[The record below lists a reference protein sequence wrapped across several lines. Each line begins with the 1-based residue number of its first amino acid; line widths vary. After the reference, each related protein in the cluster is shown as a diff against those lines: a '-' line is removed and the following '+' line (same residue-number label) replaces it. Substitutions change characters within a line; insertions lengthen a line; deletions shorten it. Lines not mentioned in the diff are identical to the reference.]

1 MARTNWEADKM
12 LDVYIYDYL
21 VKRNLHATAKAFISE
36 GKVATDP
43 VAIDAP
49 GGFLFEWWSIF
60 WDIFHS
66 KTSTTSSSNASTSID
81 NKPTPT
87 PQQLQALQA
96 AAPSS
101 LDLDVVKSREHQM
114 KLQLLQ
120 QHNAHLHSTRD
131 SSAPIAALN
140 SDVSAVL
147 ASKMMQDRLRNP
159 NPVHSDASQHL
170 LDANRITLLK
180 SPPNHAGPP
189 MQQIQSRNQQ
199 LDIKPDVAMPQR
211 TMPTDPSSL
220 YGSGMMQSKPLLLSS
235 GLNQGVG
242 SVPLKGWPLTVP
254 GIDQLRSSIGVQK
267 QLMPSSNQFQLLSP
281 QQQLIS
287 QAQTQNDLSRM
298 GSPAPSGSPNVRS
311 DDPDYLMKLKMV
323 QMQQSSGHR
332 PIELQQP
339 HQQVTKN
346 LWFCSSL
353 WPILNEF
360 TIFLGVQNTRKR
372 KTTSSGAANSTGT
385 GNTVGPSPPSTPS
398 THTPGG
404 GVPVAS
410 NVNIVQKSSVICGAD
425 GTSGLASSSNQMDNL
440 DSFVDFDENVDSFL
454 SNDDGDGRD
463 MFAAL
468 KKGSSEHNSESLKSL
483 SLGEVGNNRA
493 SNNKVVCC
501 HFSTDGKL
509 LASAGHEKKVFLWN
523 MENFKMDAKIED
535 HTNFITDI
543 RFKTNSTQLATSSS
557 DGTVRLWNAADESG
571 ALQTFHGH
579 SSHVTSV
586 DFHPRLTEVLCSC
599 DDNGEIRFWK
609 VGQTTTSHAF
619 RVKQG
624 GTGRVRFQ
632 PRSGQLLAVAA
643 GSMVNIFDV
652 EKQANLH
659 SPPKGHNSE
668 VNCVCWDENGEYLAS
683 ASQDTVK
690 VWSVASG
697 ICIHELRS
705 HGHQY
710 QSCIFHPRYPK
721 VLIVGGYQTLELWSL
736 SDNQRNPIQAHE
748 GLIAALAHS
757 PFTGMIASASHD
769 RYVKLWK

>member
-1 MARTNWEADKM
+1 MAARTNWEADKM

-21 VKRNLHATAKAFISE
+21 VKRNLHTTAKAFISE

-66 KTSTTSSSNASTSID
+66 KTSSPPPSSATSARPPPPQHQQQQHDTKPPAPPPPSSSS
-81 NKPTPT
+81 
-87 PQQLQALQA
+87 
-96 AAPSS
+96 SS
-101 LDLDVVKSREHQM
+101 LDIKSREHQM
-114 KLQLLQ
+114 RLQLLQ
-120 QHNAHLHSTRD
+120 QHHNANLHTSN
-131 SSAPIAALN
+131 PLG

-147 ASKMMQDRLRNP
+147 ASKMMEDRFRNP
-159 NPVHSDASQHL
+159 NPVDSDASQHL
-170 LDANRITLLK
+170 LDANRIALLK
-180 SPPNHAGPP
+180 SAAANHTGPLLQGGSSVN

-199 LDIKPDVAMPQR
+199 ADIKGEVGMPQR

-220 YGSGMMQSKPLLLSS
+220 YGSGMMHSKPGLLAA

-254 GIDQLRSSIGVQK
+254 GIDQLRSNLGVQK

-281 QQQLIS
+281 QQQLIA
-287 QAQTQNDLSRM
+287 QAQTQNDLTRM
-298 GSPAPSGSPNVRS
+298 ASPAPSGSPNVRS
-311 DDPDYLMKLKMV
+311 DDPDYLMKLKIP
-323 QMQQSSGHR
+323 QMQQSSGNR
-332 PIELQQP
+332 LMEVQQP
-339 HQQVTKN
+339 HQQN
-346 LWFCSSL
+346 A
-353 WPILNEF
+353 
-360 TIFLGVQNTRKR
+360 RKR
-372 KTTSSGAANSTGT
+372 KPTSSGPANSTGT

-410 NVNIVQKSSVICGAD
+410 NVNIVQRSSMICGGD
-425 GTSGLASSSNQMDNL
+425 GTSGLGSSSNQMDNL

-468 KKGSSEHNSESLKSL
+468 KKGSSDHNSESLRSL
-483 SLGEVGNNRA
+483 SLSEVGNRT

-523 MENFKMDAKIED
+523 MDDFKMDTKIED

-543 RFKTNSTQLATSSS
+543 RFKANSTQLATSSS

-599 DDNGEIRFWK
+599 DDNGEIRFWT
-609 VGQTTTSHAF
+609 VGQNTPGHVF

-643 GSMVNIFDV
+643 GSMVNIIDV

-659 SPPKGHNSE
+659 SAMKGHNSE

-683 ASQDTVK
+683 VSQDTVK

-697 ICIHELRS
+697 TCIHELRS
-705 HGHQY
+705 HGNQY
-710 QSCIFHPRYPK
+710 QSCTFHPRHPK
-721 VLIVGGYQTLELWSL
+721 VLIVGGYQDSGAMELVRQSEKP
-736 SDNQRNPIQAHE
+736 NP
-748 GLIAALAHS
+748 G
-757 PFTGMIASASHD
+757 P
-769 RYVKLWK
+769 

>member
-1 MARTNWEADKM
+1 MARSNWEADKM

-21 VKRNLHATAKAFISE
+21 VKRNLQATAKAFIAE

-66 KTSTTSSSNASTSID
+66 TTARPSSSASGPPPPLHDI
-81 NKPTPT
+81 N
-87 PQQLQALQA
+87 
-96 AAPSS
+96 
-101 LDLDVVKSREHQM
+101 KSREHQM
-114 KLQLLQ
+114 RLQLLH
-120 QHNAHLHSTRD
+120 QHNAQFRTRGPP
-131 SSAPIAALN
+131 PIN

-147 ASKMMQDRLRNP
+147 ASKMMEDRIRNP
-159 NPVHSDASQHL
+159 NPVDSDASQHL
-170 LDANRITLLK
+170 LDANRIALLK
-180 SPPNHAGPP
+180 SPPNHTGPP
-189 MQQIQSRNQQ
+189 TMQQQQIHPRNQQ

-211 TMPTDPSSL
+211 TADPSSL
-220 YGSGMMQSKPLLLSS
+220 YASGIMHPKPPLLAA
-235 GLNQGVG
+235 GLNQGGVG

-254 GIDQLRSSIGVQK
+254 GIDQLRSNLGVQK
-267 QLMPSSNQFQLLSP
+267 QLVPSSNQFQLLSP
-281 QQQLIS
+281 QQQLVA
-287 QAQTQNDLSRM
+287 QAQTPNDLTRM
-298 GSPAPSGSPNVRS
+298 GSPAPSASPNVRS
-311 DDPDYLMKLKMV
+311 DDPDYLMKLKMA
-323 QMQQSSGHR
+323 QMQQPSGHR
-332 PIELQQP
+332 PMELQQP
-339 HQQVTKN
+339 QQ
-346 LWFCSSL
+346 
-353 WPILNEF
+353 
-360 TIFLGVQNTRKR
+360 QNTRKR
-372 KTTSSGAANSTGT
+372 KPTSSGAANSTGT

-404 GVPVAS
+404 GLPVAS
-410 NVNIVQKSSVICGAD
+410 NANILQKSSMICGAD
-425 GTSGLASSSNQMDNL
+425 GTSGLGSSSNQMDTL

-468 KKGSSEHNSESLKSL
+468 KKGSSEHNSESLKGLSL
-483 SLGEVGNNRA
+483 SEVGNNRT

-509 LASAGHEKKVFLWN
+509 LASAGHKKVFLWN
-523 MENFKMDAKIED
+523 MDNFKMDTKIED

-543 RFKTNSTQLATSSS
+543 RFKMNSTQLATSSS

-571 ALQTFHGH
+571 ALQTFNGH
-579 SSHVTSV
+579 LSHVTSV

-599 DDNGEIRFWK
+599 DDNGEIRFWT
-609 VGQTTTSHAF
+609 VGQATSTHIF
-619 RVKQG
+619 RAKQG

-652 EKQANLH
+652 EKQANLP

-668 VNCVCWDENGEYLAS
+668 VNCVCWDESGEYLAS
-683 ASQDTVK
+683 VSQDTVK
-690 VWSVASG
+690 VWSVSSG
-697 ICIHELRS
+697 ACIHELRS
-705 HGHQY
+705 HGNQY

-736 SDNQRNPIQAHE
+736 SDNQGNPIQAHE

>member
-21 VKRNLHATAKAFISE
+21 VKRNLQATAKAFIAE

-66 KTSTTSSSNASTSID
+66 STAKASSTST
-81 NKPTPT
+81 
-87 PQQLQALQA
+87 A
-96 AAPSS
+96 AAFIDHTAKQQQPIGAGTGAPPPHP
-101 LDLDVVKSREHQM
+101 LHDSREHQM
-114 KLQLLQ
+114 RLQQLLH
-120 QHNAHLHSTRD
+120 QHNPHLHTTRD
-131 SSAPIAALN
+131 ASPPASINALN

-147 ASKMMQDRLRNP
+147 ASKMMQDRVRNP
-159 NPVHSDASQHL
+159 NPIDSDASQHL
-170 LDANRITLLK
+170 LDANRIALLK
-180 SPPNHAGPP
+180 SPPPSHTGPMP
-189 MQQIQSRNQQ
+189 MQQQLHPRNQQ
-199 LDIKPDVAMPQR
+199 LDIKPDVGMPQR
-211 TMPTDPSSL
+211 TMPADPSSM
-220 YGSGMMQSKPLLLSS
+220 YASGMMHPKPALLAT
-235 GLNQGVG
+235 GLNQGGVG

-254 GIDQLRSSIGVQK
+254 GIDQLRSNLGVQK
-267 QLMPSSNQFQLLSP
+267 QLVPSSNQFQLLSP
-281 QQQLIS
+281 QQQLLA
-287 QAQTQNDLSRM
+287 QAQTQNDLTRM
-298 GSPAPSGSPNVRS
+298 GSPAPSASPNVRP
-311 DDPDYLMKLKMV
+311 DDPDYLMKLKMA

-332 PIELQQP
+332 PMELQQP
-339 HQQVTKN
+339 HQQ
-346 LWFCSSL
+346 
-353 WPILNEF
+353 
-360 TIFLGVQNTRKR
+360 NTRKR
-372 KTTSSGAANSTGT
+372 KPTSSGAANSSGT

-410 NVNIVQKSSVICGAD
+410 NVNILQKSSMICGVDAT
-425 GTSGLASSSNQMDNL
+425 GGLASSSNQMDAL

-454 SNDDGDGRD
+454 SNDDVDGRG

-468 KKGSSEHNSESLKSL
+468 EKGSSEHNTESLKGLSL
-483 SLGEVGNNRA
+483 SEVGNNRT

-501 HFSTDGKL
+501 HFSSDGKL

-523 MENFKMDAKIED
+523 MDNFKMDTKIED

-543 RFKTNSTQLATSSS
+543 RFRTNSTQLATSSS

-579 SSHVTSV
+579 RSHVTSV

-599 DDNGEIRFWK
+599 DDNGEILFWT
-609 VGQTTTSHAF
+609 VGQTTSTHVL

-624 GTGRVRFQ
+624 GTGRVRFE

-652 EKQANLH
+652 EKQSSLPC
-659 SPPKGHNSE
+659 PPK
-668 VNCVCWDENGEYLAS
+668 
-683 ASQDTVK
+683 
-690 VWSVASG
+690 
-697 ICIHELRS
+697 
-705 HGHQY
+705 
-710 QSCIFHPRYPK
+710 
-721 VLIVGGYQTLELWSL
+721 TLELWSL
-736 SDNQRNPIQAHE
+736 SDNQRIPIQAHE

-769 RYVKLWK
+769 RCVKLWK

>member
-1 MARTNWEADKM
+1 MR
-12 LDVYIYDYL
+12 
-21 VKRNLHATAKAFISE
+21 LH
-36 GKVATDP
+36 
-43 VAIDAP
+43 
-49 GGFLFEWWSIF
+49 
-60 WDIFHS
+60 
-66 KTSTTSSSNASTSID
+66 
-81 NKPTPT
+81 
-87 PQQLQALQA
+87 
-96 AAPSS
+96 
-101 LDLDVVKSREHQM
+101 
-114 KLQLLQ
+114 LLQ
-120 QHNAHLHSTRD
+120 QHNAHLHTTRD
-131 SSAPIAALN
+131 PVAALN

-170 LDANRITLLK
+170 LDANRIALLK
-180 SPPNHAGPP
+180 SPPNHHSGPP

-220 YGSGMMQSKPLLLSS
+220 YGSGMMQSKPALLAS

-254 GIDQLRSSIGVQK
+254 GIDQLRSNLGVQK
-267 QLMPSSNQFQLLSP
+267 QLMPSTNQFQLLSP
-281 QQQLIS
+281 QQQLIT
-287 QAQTQNDLSRM
+287 QAQQQNDLSRM
-298 GSPAPSGSPNVRS
+298 GSPAPSGSPNVQS
-311 DDPDYLMKLKMV
+311 DDPDYLMKLKMT
-323 QMQQSSGHR
+323 QMQQSPGHR
-332 PIELQQP
+332 PMELQQP
-339 HQQVTKN
+339 HQQ
-346 LWFCSSL
+346 
-353 WPILNEF
+353 
-360 TIFLGVQNTRKR
+360 NTRKR
-372 KTTSSGAANSTGT
+372 KPTSSGAANSTGT

-398 THTPGG
+398 TRTPGG

-410 NVNIVQKSSVICGAD
+410 NVNIVQKSSMICGTD

-468 KKGSSEHNSESLKSL
+468 KKGSSEHNPESLKSL
-483 SLGEVGNNRA
+483 SLSEVGNNRT

-523 MENFKMDAKIED
+523 MDNFKMDTKIEE

-543 RFKTNSTQLATSSS
+543 RFKSNSTQLATSSS
-557 DGTVRLWNAADESG
+557 DGTIRLWNAADESG

-599 DDNGEIRFWK
+599 DDNGEIRFWT
-609 VGQTTTSHAF
+609 VGQSTSSHVF

-624 GTGRVRFQ
+624 GSGRVRFQ

-659 SPPKGHNSE
+659 SPKGHNSE

-683 ASQDTVK
+683 VSQDTVK
-690 VWSVASG
+690 IWSVASG
-697 ICIHELRS
+697 ACIHELRS
-705 HGHQY
+705 HGNQY
-710 QSCIFHPRYPK
+710 HSCIFHPRYPK
-721 VLIVGGYQTLELWSL
+721 MLIVGGYQTLELWSL

>member
-1 MARTNWEADKM
+1 MAARTNWEADKM

-21 VKRNLHATAKAFISE
+21 VKRNLHTTAKAFISE

-66 KTSTTSSSNASTSID
+66 KTTSPPPSSATPARPPPPQQQHDTKPPAPPPPSSSS
-81 NKPTPT
+81 
-87 PQQLQALQA
+87 
-96 AAPSS
+96 SS
-101 LDLDVVKSREHQM
+101 LDIKSREHQM
-114 KLQLLQ
+114 RLQLLQ
-120 QHNAHLHSTRD
+120 QHHNANLHTSN
-131 SSAPIAALN
+131 ALG

-147 ASKMMQDRLRNP
+147 ASKMMEDRFRNP
-159 NPVHSDASQHL
+159 NPVDSDASQHL
-170 LDANRITLLK
+170 LDANRIALLK
-180 SPPNHAGPP
+180 SAAANHTGPLLQGGSAVN

-199 LDIKPDVAMPQR
+199 ADIKGEVAMPQR

-220 YGSGMMQSKPLLLSS
+220 YGSGMMHSKPGLLAA

-254 GIDQLRSSIGVQK
+254 GIDQLRSNLGVQK

-281 QQQLIS
+281 HQQLIA
-287 QAQTQNDLSRM
+287 QAQTQNDLTRM
-298 GSPAPSGSPNVRS
+298 ASPAPSGSPNVRS
-311 DDPDYLMKLKMV
+311 DDPDYLMKLKMP
-323 QMQQSSGHR
+323 QMQQSSGNR
-332 PIELQQP
+332 LMEVQQP
-339 HQQVTKN
+339 HQQNV
-346 LWFCSSL
+346 
-353 WPILNEF
+353 
-360 TIFLGVQNTRKR
+360 RKR
-372 KTTSSGAANSTGT
+372 KPTSSGPANSTGT

-398 THTPGG
+398 THTAGG

-410 NVNIVQKSSVICGAD
+410 NVNIVQRSSMICGGD
-425 GTSGLASSSNQMDNL
+425 GTSGLGSSSNQMDNL

-468 KKGSSEHNSESLKSL
+468 KKGSSDHNSESLRSL
-483 SLGEVGNNRA
+483 SLSEVGNNRT

-523 MENFKMDAKIED
+523 MDNFKMDTKIED

-543 RFKTNSTQLATSSS
+543 RFKANSTQLATSSS

-599 DDNGEIRFWK
+599 DDNGEIRFWT
-609 VGQTTTSHAF
+609 VGQNTPGHVF

-643 GSMVNIFDV
+643 GSMVNIIDV

-659 SPPKGHNSE
+659 SPMKGHNSE

-683 ASQDTVK
+683 VSQDTVK

-697 ICIHELRS
+697 ACIHELRS
-705 HGHQY
+705 HGNQY
-710 QSCIFHPRYPK
+710 QSCIFHPRHPK
-721 VLIVGGYQTLELWSL
+721 VLIVGGYQFNSGAMELVRQSEKP
-736 SDNQRNPIQAHE
+736 NP
-748 GLIAALAHS
+748 G
-757 PFTGMIASASHD
+757 T
-769 RYVKLWK
+769 

>member
-1 MARTNWEADKM
+1 MAARTNWEADKM

-21 VKRNLHATAKAFISE
+21 VKRNLQATAKAFITE
-36 GKVATDP
+36 GEVATDP

-66 KTSTTSSSNASTSID
+66 TKSSTT
-81 NKPTPT
+81 T
-87 PQQLQALQA
+87 PQAPLPQLQAGTGIGSGTTPPPP
-96 AAPSS
+96 PSP
-101 LDLDVVKSREHQM
+101 DIKSREQQM
-114 KLQLLQ
+114 KLHLLQ
-120 QHNAHLHSTRD
+120 QQHAHLHRRD
-131 SSAPIAALN
+131 PSLNAAMNALN
-140 SDVSAVL
+140 SSDVSAVL
-147 ASKMMQDRLRNP
+147 ASKMMEDRMRNP
-159 NPVHSDASQHL
+159 NPVDSEASQQL
-170 LDANRITLLK
+170 LDANRIALLK
-180 SPPNHAGPP
+180 SATNQTGLLVHGATSVNMPP
-189 MQQIQSRNQQ
+189 MHQIQSSRNQQ
-199 LDIKPDVAMPQR
+199 LDIKGEVAMSQR

-220 YGSGMMQSKPLLLSS
+220 YGSGMMQSKPGLVAA

-254 GIDQLRSSIGVQK
+254 GIDQLRSNLGVQK

-281 QQQLIS
+281 HQQLIA
-287 QAQTQNDLSRM
+287 QAQTQNDLARM

-311 DDPDYLMKLKMV
+311 DDPDFLMKLKGP

-332 PIELQQP
+332 LMELQQQ
-339 HQQVTKN
+339 HQQ
-346 LWFCSSL
+346 LQ
-353 WPILNEF
+353 
-360 TIFLGVQNTRKR
+360 QNTRKR
-372 KTTSSGAANSTGT
+372 KPTSSGAANSTGT

-398 THTPGG
+398 TQTAGG
-404 GVPVAS
+404 GVPAAS
-410 NVNIVQKSSVICGAD
+410 NVNIVLRSSMICGAD

-468 KKGSSEHNSESLKSL
+468 KKGSSEHNSDSFKSL
-483 SLGEVGNNRA
+483 SLNEVGNNRT

-523 MENFKMDAKIED
+523 MDNFKMDTKIED

-609 VGQTTTSHAF
+609 VGQSTASHVF
-619 RVKQG
+619 RAKQG

-632 PRSGQLLAVAA
+632 PRSGKFLAVAA

-668 VNCVCWDENGEYLAS
+668 VNCVCWDESGEYLAS
-683 ASQDTVK
+683 VSQDTVK

-697 ICIHELRS
+697 ACIHELRS
-705 HGHQY
+705 HGNQY

-736 SDNQRNPIQAHE
+736 SDNQSNPIQAHE
-748 GLIAALAHS
+748 GLVAALAHS
-757 PFTGMIASASHD
+757 PFTGMIASGSHD

>member
-21 VKRNLHATAKAFISE
+21 MKRNLQATAKAFIAE

-66 KTSTTSSSNASTSID
+66 SSTAKASSASSS
-81 NKPTPT
+81 
-87 PQQLQALQA
+87 
-96 AAPSS
+96 AAP
-101 LDLDVVKSREHQM
+101 LVDINKSREHQM
-114 KLQLLQ
+114 RLQLLH
-120 QHNAHLHSTRD
+120 QHNAAS
-131 SSAPIAALN
+131 INALS

-147 ASKMMQDRLRNP
+147 ASKMMEDRIRNP
-159 NPVHSDASQHL
+159 NPADSDASQHL
-170 LDANRITLLK
+170 LDANKIALLK
-180 SPPNHAGPP
+180 SQPNHTGDAPKISNKFAL
-189 MQQIQSRNQQ
+189 MLYQSIIK
-199 LDIKPDVAMPQR
+199 DIKPDVAMPQR
-211 TMPTDPSSL
+211 TLPADPSSL
-220 YGSGMMQSKPLLLSS
+220 HASGMMHPKPPLLAAGLSQ
-235 GLNQGVG
+235 GGVG

-254 GIDQLRSSIGVQK
+254 GIDQLRSNLGVQR
-267 QLMPSSNQFQLLSP
+267 QLVPSSNQFQLLSP
-281 QQQLIS
+281 QQQLIA
-287 QAQTQNDLSRM
+287 QAQTPNDLTRM
-298 GSPAPSGSPNVRS
+298 GSPAPFASPNVQS
-311 DDPDYLMKLKMV
+311 DDPDNLMKLKMV
-323 QMQQSSGHR
+323 QMQQPSGHR
-332 PIELQQP
+332 PMELQQP
-339 HQQVTKN
+339 HQQ
-346 LWFCSSL
+346 
-353 WPILNEF
+353 
-360 TIFLGVQNTRKR
+360 NTRKR
-372 KTTSSGAANSTGT
+372 KPTSSGAANSTGT

-404 GVPVAS
+404 GAPMTS
-410 NVNIVQKSSVICGAD
+410 NANILQKSSMICGAD
-425 GTSGLASSSNQMDNL
+425 GTSGFASSSNQMDNL

-468 KKGSSEHNSESLKSL
+468 KKGSSEHNSDSLKGLSL
-483 SLGEVGNNRA
+483 SEVGNNRA
-493 SNNKVVCC
+493 SNSKVVCC
-501 HFSTDGKL
+501 HFSSDGKL

-523 MENFKMDAKIED
+523 MDNFKMDTKLED
-535 HTNFITDI
+535 HANFITDI

-579 SSHVTSV
+579 SSHVTSL

-599 DDNGEIRFWK
+599 DDNGEIRFWT
-609 VGQTTTSHAF
+609 VGQTTSTHLF

-632 PRSGQLLAVAA
+632 PGSGQLLAVAA

-652 EKQANLH
+652 EKQADLL
-659 SPPKGHNSE
+659 SPPKGHNNE
-668 VNCVCWDENGEYLAS
+668 VHCVCWDESGEYLAS
-683 ASQDTVK
+683 VSQDTVK
-690 VWSVASG
+690 VWSVSSG
-697 ICIHELRS
+697 ACIHELRS
-705 HGHQY
+705 HGNQY
-710 QSCIFHPRYPK
+710 QSCIFHPRNPK
-721 VLIVGGYQTLELWSL
+721 VLIVGGYQTLELWSFL
-736 SDNQRNPIQAHE
+736 DKQRNPIQAHE

>member
-21 VKRNLHATAKAFISE
+21 VKRNLQATAKAFIAE

-66 KTSTTSSSNASTSID
+66 STAKASSTSTAAAFID
-81 NKPTPT
+81 HTAKQQQPIGAGTGAP
-87 PQQLQALQA
+87 PPHPLHDMRLQQLL
-96 AAPSS
+96 
-101 LDLDVVKSREHQM
+101 H
-114 KLQLLQ
+114 
-120 QHNAHLHSTRD
+120 QHNPHLHTTRD
-131 SSAPIAALN
+131 ASPPASINALN

-147 ASKMMQDRLRNP
+147 ASKMMQDRVRNP
-159 NPVHSDASQHL
+159 NPIDSDASQHL
-170 LDANRITLLK
+170 LDANRIALLK
-180 SPPNHAGPP
+180 SPPPSHTGPMP
-189 MQQIQSRNQQ
+189 MQQQLHPRNQQ
-199 LDIKPDVAMPQR
+199 LDIKPDVGMPQR
-211 TMPTDPSSL
+211 TMPADPSSM
-220 YGSGMMQSKPLLLSS
+220 YASGMMHPKPALLAT
-235 GLNQGVG
+235 GLNQGGVG

-254 GIDQLRSSIGVQK
+254 GIDQLRSNLGVQK
-267 QLMPSSNQFQLLSP
+267 QLVPSSNQFQLLSP
-281 QQQLIS
+281 QQQLLA
-287 QAQTQNDLSRM
+287 QAQTQNDLTRM
-298 GSPAPSGSPNVRS
+298 GSPAPSASPNVRP
-311 DDPDYLMKLKMV
+311 DDPDYLMKLKMA

-332 PIELQQP
+332 PMELQQP
-339 HQQVTKN
+339 HQQ
-346 LWFCSSL
+346 
-353 WPILNEF
+353 
-360 TIFLGVQNTRKR
+360 NTRKR
-372 KTTSSGAANSTGT
+372 KPTSSGAANSSGT

-410 NVNIVQKSSVICGAD
+410 NVNILQKSSMICGVDAT
-425 GTSGLASSSNQMDNL
+425 GGLASSSNQMDAL

-454 SNDDGDGRD
+454 SNDDVDGRG

-468 KKGSSEHNSESLKSL
+468 EKGSSEHNTESLKGLSL
-483 SLGEVGNNRA
+483 SEVGNNRT

-501 HFSTDGKL
+501 HFSSDGKL

-523 MENFKMDAKIED
+523 MDNFKMDTKIED

-543 RFKTNSTQLATSSS
+543 RFRTNSTQLATSSS

-579 SSHVTSV
+579 RSHVTSV

-599 DDNGEIRFWK
+599 DDNGEILFWT
-609 VGQTTTSHAF
+609 VGQTTSTHVL

-624 GTGRVRFQ
+624 GTGRVRFE

-652 EKQANLH
+652 EKQSSLPC
-659 SPPKGHNSE
+659 PPKGHNSE
-668 VNCVCWDENGEYLAS
+668 VNFVSWDENGEYLAS
-683 ASQDTVK
+683 VSQDTVK
-690 VWSVASG
+690 VWSVSSG
-697 ICIHELRS
+697 VCIHELRS
-705 HGHQY
+705 NGNQY
-710 QSCIFHPRYPK
+710 QSCTFHPRYPK

-736 SDNQRNPIQAHE
+736 SDNQRIPIQAHE

-769 RYVKLWK
+769 RCVKLWK

>member
-1 MARTNWEADKM
+1 MARTDWEADKM

-21 VKRNLHATAKAFISE
+21 VKRNLQATAKAFISE

-66 KTSTTSSSNASTSID
+66 TTKSSSSSSSVSLN
-81 NKPTPT
+81 NNNPMM
-87 PQQLQALQA
+87 LQH
-96 AAPSS
+96 PPPGSGPGINS
-101 LDLDVVKSREHQM
+101 
-114 KLQLLQ
+114 
-120 QHNAHLHSTRD
+120 
-131 SSAPIAALN
+131 
-140 SDVSAVL
+140 SDVTAVL
-147 ASKMMQDRLRNP
+147 ASKMMMQDRLRHP
-159 NPVHSDASQHL
+159 NSDHHHL
-170 LDANRITLLK
+170 LDPNTRMALLTK
-180 SPPNHAGPP
+180 SPPPNHQSHSGPP
-189 MQQIQSRNQQ
+189 PLPQQIHPRNQQ
-199 LDIKPDVAMPQR
+199 QPHRLCHSRFTREI
-211 TMPTDPSSL
+211 
-220 YGSGMMQSKPLLLSS
+220 
-235 GLNQGVG
+235 
-242 SVPLKGWPLTVP
+242 
-254 GIDQLRSSIGVQK
+254 
-267 QLMPSSNQFQLLSP
+267 SSNLASN
-281 QQQLIS
+281 LICWTKS
-287 QAQTQNDLSRM
+287 RCWECTSERLASYCPRM

-311 DDPDYLMKLKMV
+311 DDPDYLMKLKMA
-323 QMQQSSGHR
+323 QMQQCSGLR
-332 PIELQQP
+332 VPELP
-339 HQQVTKN
+339 HQ
-346 LWFCSSL
+346 
-353 WPILNEF
+353 
-360 TIFLGVQNTRKR
+360 QNTRKR
-372 KTTSSGAANSTGT
+372 KPTSSGAANNTGT

-410 NVNIVQKSSVICGAD
+410 NVNTAQKSSMICGTG

-454 SNDDGDGRD
+454 SNDDGDGRG

-468 KKGSSEHNSESLKSL
+468 KKGSFEQNSESLNSL
-483 SLGEVGNNRA
+483 SLSEVGNNRT
-493 SNNKVVCC
+493 STNKVVCC

-523 MENFKMDAKIED
+523 MDNFKMDTKIED

-557 DGTVRLWNAADESG
+557 DGTVRLWNAADETG

-586 DFHPRLTEVLCSC
+586 DFHPRLTEYLCSC
-599 DDNGEIRFWK
+599 DDTGEIRFWT
-609 VGQTTTSHAF
+609 VGQTASSNVF

-624 GTGRVRFQ
+624 GNGRVRFQ

-643 GSMVNIFDV
+643 GSIVNIFDV

-668 VNCVCWDENGEYLAS
+668 INCICWDGSGEYLAS
-683 ASQDTVK
+683 VSQDTLK
-690 VWSVASG
+690 VWSIASG
-697 ICIHELRS
+697 TCIHELRS
-705 HGHQY
+705 HGNQY
-710 QSCIFHPRYPK
+710 QSCTFHPRYPK

-736 SDNQRNPIQAHE
+736 GDNQRNPIQAHE

-757 PFTGMIASASHD
+757 PFTKMIASASHD

>member
-21 VKRNLHATAKAFISE
+21 VKRNLQATAKAFIAE

-66 KTSTTSSSNASTSID
+66 SSTAKNQASSASTS
-81 NKPTPT
+81 TS
-87 PQQLQALQA
+87 AAAA
-96 AAPSS
+96 AAPTPPPPPPAH
-101 LDLDVVKSREHQM
+101 LVDAVNKSREHQM
-114 KLQLLQ
+114 RQLQLLH
-120 QHNAHLHSTRD
+120 QHNAQHLHAARRD
-131 SSAPIAALN
+131 HPPAAAAAAAALN

-147 ASKMMQDRLRNP
+147 ASKMMEDRIRNP
-159 NPVHSDASQHL
+159 NPVDSNTSQHL
-170 LDANRITLLK
+170 LDTNRIALLN
-180 SPPNHAGPP
+180 SPPNHHHTGPP
-189 MQQIQSRNQQ
+189 PIQIQQQIHPRIQQ
-199 LDIKPDVAMPQR
+199 LDIKPDVAMPRR
-211 TMPTDPSSL
+211 TMPADPSSL
-220 YGSGMMQSKPLLLSS
+220 YASSGMMHPKPALLAA
-235 GLNQGVG
+235 GLNQGGVG

-254 GIDQLRSSIGVQK
+254 GMDQLRSNLGVQK
-267 QLMPSSNQFQLLSP
+267 QMVPSSNQFQLLSP
-281 QQQLIS
+281 QQQLIA
-287 QAQTQNDLSRM
+287 QAQPQNDLTRIS
-298 GSPAPSGSPNVRS
+298 SPAPSSASLNIRS
-311 DDPDYLMKLKMV
+311 DDPDYLMKMA
-323 QMQQSSGHR
+323 QMHQSSGHR
-332 PIELQQP
+332 PMELQQT
-339 HQQVTKN
+339 HQ
-346 LWFCSSL
+346 
-353 WPILNEF
+353 
-360 TIFLGVQNTRKR
+360 QNTRKR
-372 KTTSSGAANSTGT
+372 KPTSSGAANSTGT

-398 THTPGG
+398 THTPGS
-404 GVPVAS
+404 GVPGAS
-410 NVNIVQKSSVICGAD
+410 NANILQKSSMICGAD
-425 GTSGLASSSNQMDNL
+425 GTSGLASSSNQMDAL
-440 DSFVDFDENVDSFL
+440 DSFDFDENVDSFL

-468 KKGSSEHNSESLKSL
+468 KKGSSDHNSESLKGLSL
-483 SLGEVGNNRA
+483 SEVGNNRT

-509 LASAGHEKKVFLWN
+509 LASAGHEKKVYLWN
-523 MENFKMDAKIED
+523 MDTFKIDTKIED

-571 ALQTFHGH
+571 TLQTFHGH

-586 DFHPRLTEVLCSC
+586 DFHPRLTEVLCSS
-599 DDNGEIRFWK
+599 DDNGEIRFWT
-609 VGQTTTSHAF
+609 VGQTASSHVF

-643 GSMVNIFDV
+643 GSMVNIIDV
-652 EKQANLH
+652 EKQANLP
-659 SPPKGHNSE
+659 SPLKGHNSE
-668 VNCVCWDENGEYLAS
+668 VNSVCWDENGEFVAS

-697 ICIHELRS
+697 TCIHELRS
-705 HGHQY
+705 HGNQY

-748 GLIAALAHS
+748 GLVAALAHS

-769 RYVKLWK
+769 RCVKLWK

>member
-21 VKRNLHATAKAFISE
+21 MKRNLQATAKAFIAE

-66 KTSTTSSSNASTSID
+66 SSTAKASSASSS
-81 NKPTPT
+81 
-87 PQQLQALQA
+87 
-96 AAPSS
+96 AAP
-101 LDLDVVKSREHQM
+101 LVDINKSREHQM
-114 KLQLLQ
+114 RLQLLH
-120 QHNAHLHSTRD
+120 QHNAQLRTRG
-131 SSAPIAALN
+131 

-147 ASKMMQDRLRNP
+147 ASKMMEDRIRNP
-159 NPVHSDASQHL
+159 NPADSDASQHL
-170 LDANRITLLK
+170 LDANKIALLK
-180 SPPNHAGPP
+180 SQPNHTGDAPKISNKFAL
-189 MQQIQSRNQQ
+189 MLYQSIIK
-199 LDIKPDVAMPQR
+199 DIKPDVTMPQR
-211 TMPTDPSSL
+211 TLPADPSSL
-220 YGSGMMQSKPLLLSS
+220 HASGMMHPKPPLLAAGLSQ
-235 GLNQGVG
+235 GGVG

-254 GIDQLRSSIGVQK
+254 GIDQLRSNLGVQR
-267 QLMPSSNQFQLLSP
+267 QLVPSSNQFQLLSP
-281 QQQLIS
+281 QQQLIA
-287 QAQTQNDLSRM
+287 QAQTPNDLTRM
-298 GSPAPSGSPNVRS
+298 GSPAPFASPNVQS

-323 QMQQSSGHR
+323 QMQQPSGYR
-332 PIELQQP
+332 PMELQQP
-339 HQQVTKN
+339 HQQ
-346 LWFCSSL
+346 
-353 WPILNEF
+353 
-360 TIFLGVQNTRKR
+360 NTRKR
-372 KTTSSGAANSTGT
+372 KPTSSGAANSTGT

-404 GVPVAS
+404 GVPMTS
-410 NVNIVQKSSVICGAD
+410 NANILQKSSMICGAD
-425 GTSGLASSSNQMDNL
+425 GTSGFASSSNQMDNL

-468 KKGSSEHNSESLKSL
+468 KKGSSEHNSDSLKGLSL
-483 SLGEVGNNRA
+483 SEVGNNRA
-493 SNNKVVCC
+493 SNSKVVCC
-501 HFSTDGKL
+501 HFSSDGKL

-523 MENFKMDAKIED
+523 MDNFKMDTKLED
-535 HTNFITDI
+535 HANFITDI

-579 SSHVTSV
+579 SSHVTSL

-599 DDNGEIRFWK
+599 DDNGEIRFWT
-609 VGQTTTSHAF
+609 VGQTTSTHLF

-632 PRSGQLLAVAA
+632 PGSGQRLAVAA

-652 EKQANLH
+652 EKQADLL
-659 SPPKGHNSE
+659 SPPKGHNNE
-668 VNCVCWDENGEYLAS
+668 VHCVCWDESGEYLAS
-683 ASQDTVK
+683 VSQDTVK
-690 VWSVASG
+690 VWSVSSG
-697 ICIHELRS
+697 ACIHELRS
-705 HGHQY
+705 HGNQY
-710 QSCIFHPRYPK
+710 QSCIFHPRNPK
-721 VLIVGGYQTLELWSL
+721 VLIVGGYQTLELWSFL
-736 SDNQRNPIQAHE
+736 DKQRNPIQAHE

-757 PFTGMIASASHD
+757 PLTGMIASASHD

>member
-1 MARTNWEADKM
+1 MAARTNWEADKM

-21 VKRNLHATAKAFISE
+21 MKRNLHTTAKAFISE

-66 KTSTTSSSNASTSID
+66 KTTSSASSSTSAPAPAPARQHD
-81 NKPTPT
+81 TKPPAH
-87 PQQLQALQA
+87 PP
-96 AAPSS
+96 PSS
-101 LDLDVVKSREHQM
+101 PLPPPLDEQHQLR
-114 KLQLLQ
+114 LQLMQ
-120 QHNAHLHSTRD
+120 QQNAHRD
-131 SSAPIAALN
+131 PAALN
-140 SDVSAVL
+140 ALASSDVSAVL
-147 ASKMMQDRLRNP
+147 ASKMMEERLRNP
-159 NPVHSDASQHL
+159 NPANSDASQHL
-170 LDANRITLLK
+170 LDANRIALLK
-180 SPPNHAGPP
+180 SAANQTGSLLQGGVNI
-189 MQQIQSRNQQ
+189 QQIQSRNHQ
-199 LDIKPDVAMPQR
+199 DIKPDAAMPQR

-220 YGSGMMQSKPLLLSS
+220 YGSGMMHSKPGLLAG

-254 GIDQLRSSIGVQK
+254 GIDQMRSNLGVQK

-281 QQQLIS
+281 QQQSIG

-298 GSPAPSGSPNVRS
+298 GSPAPSSSPNVRP
-311 DDPDYLMKLKMV
+311 DDPDYLMKLKT

-332 PIELQQP
+332 LMEVQQP
-339 HQQVTKN
+339 HQQN
-346 LWFCSSL
+346 S
-353 WPILNEF
+353 
-360 TIFLGVQNTRKR
+360 RKR
-372 KTTSSGAANSTGT
+372 KPTSSGPANSTGT

-404 GVPVAS
+404 VPVAS
-410 NVNIVQKSSVICGAD
+410 NVNIIQKSSMICGGD
-425 GTSGLASSSNQMDNL
+425 GTSGLGSSSNQMDNL

-468 KKGSSEHNSESLKSL
+468 KKGSSDHNSESLKSL
-483 SLGEVGNNRA
+483 SLSEVGNNRT

-523 MENFKMDAKIED
+523 MENFKMDTKIED

-557 DGTVRLWNAADESG
+557 DGTVRLWNATDESG

-586 DFHPRLTEVLCSC
+586 DFHPRLTDVLCSC
-599 DDNGEIRFWK
+599 DDNGEIRFWT
-609 VGQTTTSHAF
+609 VGQSTPSCAF
-619 RVKQG
+619 RGKQG

-632 PRSGQLLAVAA
+632 PQSGQFLAVAA
-643 GSMVNIFDV
+643 GNMVKIFDV
-652 EKQANLH
+652 EKQTNLH
-659 SPPKGHNSE
+659 SPLKGHNSE
-668 VNCVCWDENGEYLAS
+668 VNCICWDENGEYLAS

-697 ICIHELRS
+697 TCINELRS
-705 HGHQY
+705 HGNQY

-748 GLIAALAHS
+748 GLIAALAHN

>member
-21 VKRNLHATAKAFISE
+21 VKRNLQATAKAFIAE

-66 KTSTTSSSNASTSID
+66 STTAKPSSSASGPPPPLHDI
-81 NKPTPT
+81 N
-87 PQQLQALQA
+87 
-96 AAPSS
+96 
-101 LDLDVVKSREHQM
+101 KSREHQM
-114 KLQLLQ
+114 RLQLLH
-120 QHNAHLHSTRD
+120 QHNAQLHTRGPP
-131 SSAPIAALN
+131 PIN

-147 ASKMMQDRLRNP
+147 ASKMMEDRIRNP
-159 NPVHSDASQHL
+159 NPVDSDASQHL
-170 LDANRITLLK
+170 LDANRIALLK
-180 SPPNHAGPP
+180 SPSNHTGPPP
-189 MQQIQSRNQQ
+189 MQQQQQQIHPRNQQ

-211 TMPTDPSSL
+211 AADPSSL
-220 YGSGMMQSKPLLLSS
+220 YASGIMHPKPPLLAA
-235 GLNQGVG
+235 GLNHGGVG

-254 GIDQLRSSIGVQK
+254 GIDQLRSNLGVQK
-267 QLMPSSNQFQLLSP
+267 QLVPSSNQFQLLSS
-281 QQQLIS
+281 QQQLIA
-287 QAQTQNDLSRM
+287 QAQTPNELTRM
-298 GSPAPSGSPNVRS
+298 GSPAPSASPNVRS
-311 DDPDYLMKLKMV
+311 DDSDYLMKLKMA
-323 QMQQSSGHR
+323 QMQQPSGHR
-332 PIELQQP
+332 SMELQQP
-339 HQQVTKN
+339 QQQQ
-346 LWFCSSL
+346 
-353 WPILNEF
+353 
-360 TIFLGVQNTRKR
+360 QNTRKR
-372 KTTSSGAANSTGT
+372 KPTSSGAANSTGT

-404 GVPVAS
+404 GLPVAS
-410 NVNIVQKSSVICGAD
+410 NANILQKSSMICGAD
-425 GTSGLASSSNQMDNL
+425 GTSGLGSSSNQMDTL

-468 KKGSSEHNSESLKSL
+468 KKGSSEHNSESLKGLSL
-483 SLGEVGNNRA
+483 SEVGNNRT

-523 MENFKMDAKIED
+523 MDNFKMDTKIED

-571 ALQTFHGH
+571 TLQTFHGH
-579 SSHVTSV
+579 ISHVTSV

-599 DDNGEIRFWK
+599 DDNGEIRFWT
-609 VGQTTTSHAF
+609 VGQAASTHIF

-652 EKQANLH
+652 EKQVNLP

-683 ASQDTVK
+683 VSQDTVK
-690 VWSVASG
+690 VWSVSSG
-697 ICIHELRS
+697 ACIHELRS
-705 HGHQY
+705 HGNQY